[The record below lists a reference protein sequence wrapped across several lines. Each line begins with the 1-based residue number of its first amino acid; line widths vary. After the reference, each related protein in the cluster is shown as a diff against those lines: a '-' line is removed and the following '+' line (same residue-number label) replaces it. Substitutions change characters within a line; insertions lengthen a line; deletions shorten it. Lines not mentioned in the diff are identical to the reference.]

1 MNPDPTMASAA
12 TLTPEARLAA
22 LGIVLPPPWRD
33 RENRLRAVRSGIHVY
48 MSGHGP
54 IDPVTEEVL
63 VRGKIGVD
71 LGLEA
76 ATAVARQS
84 AIFCLGTLKGHLGEL
99 SRVVRVVR
107 VLGLINCTPDYE
119 HPTLVMNGFSDL
131 MVQAFGEPGRHT
143 RTVMGVATLYSNM
156 PVEFEAL
163 FEVRD

>member
-1 MNPDPTMASAA
+1 MNAKQSPGGARPPS
-12 TLTPEARLAA
+12 PEARLQA
-22 LGIVLPPPWRD
+22 LGVTLPPPWRD

-54 IDPVTEEVL
+54 IDPVTDEVL
-63 VRGKIGVD
+63 VRGKIGKD
-71 LGLEA
+71 LDLEA
-76 ATAVARQS
+76 ATAAARQS

-99 SRVVRVVR
+99 SRVVRVVK
-107 VLGLINCTPDYE
+107 VMGLINCTPDYE

-131 MVQAFGEPGRHT
+131 MVQAFGEIGRHT
-143 RTVMGVATLYSNM
+143 RTVLGVATLYSNM